1 MRPSLRSVRLCDPAS
16 EQAGLTARWLSTGGP
31 YAIFAGRD
39 ASRGL
44 AKQSF
49 EAEMLTPVDEPID
62 KLEDLSASEWEN
74 LRDWEGE
81 ECALRRFRER
91 QRSFGADS
99 LPSRHSFRS
108 NRPLQQQVH
117 PVRVSQDCSLTL
129 LMTR

>member
-1 MRPSLRSVRLCDPAS
+1 MRPGLRSVRLCDPAP
-16 EQAGLTARWLSTGGP
+16 EQAGLTARWIATGGP

-49 EAEMLTPVDEPID
+49 EAEMLTPIDEPID

-81 ECALRRFRER
+81 
-91 QRSFGADS
+91 
-99 LPSRHSFRS
+99 
-108 NRPLQQQVH
+108 
-117 PVRVSQDCSLTL
+117 
-129 LMTR
+129 